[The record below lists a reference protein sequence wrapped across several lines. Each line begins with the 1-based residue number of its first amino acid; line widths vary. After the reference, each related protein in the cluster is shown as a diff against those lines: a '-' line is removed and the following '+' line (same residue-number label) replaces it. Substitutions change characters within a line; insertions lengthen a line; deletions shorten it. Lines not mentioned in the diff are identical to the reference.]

1 VTPTPLGDL
10 FLWDEPAACI
20 PAPLPG
26 GPAPRAELAPELV
39 AYQPASGLLFARGWA
54 LDGAAQ
60 GPLAALTPRGAPPG
74 AVADL
79 ELGRNRDELATGLHR
94 EALRHAGWELA
105 VRGWRP
111 RRGARPGPEDALA
124 LEAVA
129 QSGGTSRVRLDLT
142 GARIL
147 GPLRGAEWDGLGAAI
162 DRAAAM
168 GRADRAGALAGSLAA
183 AAAPGRRVPTCG
195 PRAGA
200 GERR

>member
-1 VTPTPLGDL
+1 M
-10 FLWDEPAACI
+10 PAA
-20 PAPLPG
+20 LPG
-26 GPAPRAELAPELV
+26 GPAPRAELTPELV

-54 LDGAAQ
+54 IDGAAQ
-60 GPLAALTPRGAPPG
+60 GPLAALTLRDAPPG
-74 AVADL
+74 AGADL

-94 EALRHAGWELA
+94 EALQQAGWELA

-111 RRGARPGPEDALA
+111 RRGASPGPEDALV

-129 QSGGTSRVRLDLT
+129 QGGGTSRVRLDLT

-147 GPLRGAEWDGLGAAI
+147 GPLSGAEWDGVGEAI

-168 GRADRAGALAGSLAA
+168 GRADRAGALAAA
-183 AAAPGRRVPTCG
+183 AVLGRRAPPCG
-195 PRAGA
+195 SRAGA